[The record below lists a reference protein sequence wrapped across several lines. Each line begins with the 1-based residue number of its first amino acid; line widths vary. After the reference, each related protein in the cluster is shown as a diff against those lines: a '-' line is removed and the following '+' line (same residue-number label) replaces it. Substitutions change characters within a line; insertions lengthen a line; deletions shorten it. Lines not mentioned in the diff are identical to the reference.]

1 MLILGMIGLSLVR
14 NEPVHFTLFVVHIVG
29 YSIADTALASLIS
42 KYSSPSSQGRDLA
55 YNQAAQACA
64 RIVSPLIAGLL
75 YEMSK
80 RQSSLPI
87 GALPYLIGAIFP
99 AAGVLVPLGLYFQSL
114 RRKKTAAEE
123 EKLSI
128 KAKAS

>member
-1 MLILGMIGLSLVR
+1 MIGLSLIR
-14 NEPVHFTLFVVHIVG
+14 NEPIHFALFVVHIVG

-80 RQSSLPI
+80 RQSSMPI
-87 GALPYLIGAIFP
+87 GALPYLVGSIFP
-99 AAGVLVPLGLYFQSL
+99 AAGVFVPLVLYFQSL
-114 RRKKTAAEE
+114 RKKKLAEE
-123 EKLSI
+123 ERQPSKTKPL
-128 KAKAS
+128 